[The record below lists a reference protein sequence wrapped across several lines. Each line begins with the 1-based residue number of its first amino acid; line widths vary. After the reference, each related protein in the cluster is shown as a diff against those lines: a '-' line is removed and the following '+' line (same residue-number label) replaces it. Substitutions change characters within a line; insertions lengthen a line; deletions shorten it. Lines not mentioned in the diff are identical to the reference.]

1 MLDVLTY
8 FAKFCK
14 ITSRTGATTFPFFI
28 FPIYVF
34 FRADPTC
41 NNGAGHAD
49 EEGCP
54 SPAAFINGH
63 PKATALVRQMKGK
76 TETHKA
82 CGLTGHIS
90 KWPCLGACCLA
101 TAYIHPLWFLFSFLS
116 FLPFFFF
123 FAKRRLEW
131 SWLQNMHT
139 CLDASCVVLGLFCP
153 SSQFFVPLSPFYFT
167 LQWTF
172 LHHKGSDAKWH
183 MVINTRGYWCKT
195 FMHWHCCL
203 GGKQRW
209 KNSGSKCHFRVE
221 TTGATFRNILNLKQL
236 QPFTAGAFDVIP
248 LYSFIFIWFI
258 AVPCVTVISFP
269 VSAFQQIHVS
279 ARFIY
284 PSATVLLFSW
294 FVLQTV
300 LAARSRGEKSQE
312 NRATESGTAS
322 RGVDYVKTRG
332 QNSSGA
338 TIVYWL

>member
-172 LHHKGSDAKWH
+172 CIIRVLMQNGTWWSTHEAIDVKLSCIDTVASVENNVG
-183 MVINTRGYWCKT
+183 KT
-195 FMHWHCCL
+195 
-203 GGKQRW
+203 
-209 KNSGSKCHFRVE
+209 
-221 TTGATFRNILNLKQL
+221 
-236 QPFTAGAFDVIP
+236 
-248 LYSFIFIWFI
+248 
-258 AVPCVTVISFP
+258 
-269 VSAFQQIHVS
+269 
-279 ARFIY
+279 
-284 PSATVLLFSW
+284 
-294 FVLQTV
+294 
-300 LAARSRGEKSQE
+300 AAR
-312 NRATESGTAS
+312 NATSELRQRELLSETS
-322 RGVDYVKTRG
+322 WT
-332 QNSSGA
+332 
-338 TIVYWL
+338 